1 MKPSQIFAER
11 RSDILA
17 IACKYPVRNLRI
29 FGSVL
34 HGDDTETS
42 DIDLLV
48 DALPGASLFDLGGLQ
63 EELQEQLAVKVD
75 VRTPGDLSKYFRE
88 KVLSEAKPL

>member
-1 MKPSQIFAER
+1 MKPSQILRER

-17 IACKYPVRNLRI
+17 IACKYHVCNLRI

-48 DALPGASLFDLGGLQ
+48 EALPGTTLFDLGGLQ
-63 EELQEQLAVKVD
+63 EELGEHLGIKVD
-75 VRTPGDLSKYFRE
+75 VRTPGDLSKYFRD
-88 KVLSEAKPL
+88 KVVAEAEPL